1 LSALERLAIDFRY
14 VTELA
19 GYLRHTMTLAEARAS
34 IEQHLAARDES
45 FLDILDRAVYARPE
59 SPYYKLLA
67 HAGAEL
73 GDLRRQVRQD
83 GLEATLDKLYDAG
96 VYVSSEEMKGRR
108 PIQRNGL
115 DIAVTAADFDNPLD
129 GRPHL
134 IGSSS
139 GSTGQVITFRTSLQ
153 SIEAAAVDTLISTVM
168 QFGDRPLGYWSTGGV
183 LSLLWYLKI
192 GCPPKKLYF
201 THKQPWTSA
210 GIRQKALLN
219 YTRFIS
225 GVFGQHVVSPEFAAR
240 DEAIKIARW
249 MAEMTANG
257 TPAVMLAH
265 ANPAVRICNAAR
277 ENGLAL
283 SGSLFFVYG
292 EPFTSPKAAA
302 LASVGA
308 EARVSYPMSEVGG
321 IIGVTCEHATALD
334 DVHFFT
340 HRLAVIQRQR
350 EVAPGEAVGALVYT
364 TVHPANP
371 KLMLN
376 ADSGDYAVMSN
387 RACDCLMGQMGLNTH
402 LSSIRSYEKLTSE
415 GTTFIGSRLYELVEE
430 ILPARFGGGIN
441 DYQLLE
447 EEQESGLSQVSILV
461 SPRVGEVDEA
471 AVVATVLETLES
483 SHEGGGGET
492 MAKMWRQA
500 GTLRVVRREP
510 FETRSSKVMPLF
522 RK

>member
-1 LSALERLAIDFRY
+1 MGALERLAIDFRY

-59 SPYYKLLA
+59 SPYCKLLA

-73 GDLRRQVRQD
+73 GDLRRQVRRD
-83 GLEATLDKLYDAG
+83 GLEATLDSLYEAG

-115 DIAVTAADFDNPLD
+115 EITVTAADFDNPLD

-134 IGSSS
+134 IGTTS
-139 GSTGQVITFRTSLQ
+139 GSTGRTITFRASLQ
-153 SIEAAAVDTLISTVM
+153 SIEAAAVDALIGTVA
-168 QFGDRPLGYWSTGGV
+168 QFGDRPFAYWSAGGV
-183 LSLLWYLKI
+183 VGLLWYTKA
-192 GCPPKKLYF
+192 GRPPKKLYF
-201 THKQPWTSA
+201 THKQSWNSA
-210 GIRQKALLN
+210 GVRQKLILN

-225 GVFGQHVVSPEFAAR
+225 GVFGKHIPAPEIVPR
-240 DEAIKIARW
+240 DEAVKIAHW
-249 MAEMTANG
+249 LAEMTARG

-265 ANPAVRICNAAR
+265 SNPAVRICNAAR
-277 ENGLAL
+277 ENGLDIT
-283 SGSLFFVYG
+283 GTLFFVYG
-292 EPFTSPKAAA
+292 EPYTGPKAAA
-302 LASVGA
+302 FASVGA
-308 EARVSYPMSEVGG
+308 TALASYPMTEVGG
-321 IIGVTCEHATALD
+321 IIAVSCEHATELD

-340 HRLAVIQRQR
+340 HRLAVIQRDR
-350 EVAPGEAVGALVYT
+350 EVAPGESVGSLVYT

-376 ADSGDYAVMSN
+376 AESGDYAVMAQ
-387 RACDCLMGQMGLNTH
+387 RACDCLMGQIGLNTH
-402 LSSIRSYEKLTSE
+402 LHSIRSYEKLTSE
-415 GTTFIGSRLYELVEE
+415 GTTFIGSRLYDLVEE
-430 ILPARFGGGIN
+430 VLPGRFGGGIN
-441 DYQLLE
+441 DYQLVE
-447 EEQESGLSQVSILV
+447 EEQESGLSQVSIVV
-461 SPRVGEVDEA
+461 SPRVGEIDEA
-471 AVVATVLETLES
+471 AVIATVLETLES
-483 SHEGGGGET
+483 SHATGGGAT

-522 RK
+522 RR